1 MKVREWEGEIIFLHQ
16 VIDGAADR
24 SYGVHVARL
33 AGLPA
38 PVIARAQTLLAEMES
53 GGHGVIDA
61 GRLAANLPLF
71 DPNRQLPLA
80 TTTPPE
86 DYRLRDRLGEINPD
100 MLAPRDALELLYE
113 LRELL
118 DPSPT
123 DSVPGDNE

>member
-1 MKVREWEGEIIFLHQ
+1 MKVREWEGEIIFLHK

-38 PVIARAQTLLAEMES
+38 AVIARAQTLLAEMES

-61 GRLAANLPLF
+61 GRLAADLPLF
-71 DPNRQLPLA
+71 DRHLQQAPASAAPAPAERALL
-80 TTTPPE
+80 
-86 DYRLRDRLGEINPD
+86 DRLREVNPD

-113 LRELL
+113 LRDLL
-118 DPSPT
+118 GADAE
-123 DSVPGDNE
+123 GDR